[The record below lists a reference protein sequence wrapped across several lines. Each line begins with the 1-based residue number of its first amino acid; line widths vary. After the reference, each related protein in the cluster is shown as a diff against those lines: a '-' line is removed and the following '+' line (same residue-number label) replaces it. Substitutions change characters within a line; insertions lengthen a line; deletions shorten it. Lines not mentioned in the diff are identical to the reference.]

1 MLRVLAITEQPA
13 LVGRLQTTLCQL
25 RDAARVGAAM
35 SSPDALRQLAA
46 SPDLVVAE
54 VATLARAGWEACRAA
69 LAQRPGSQP
78 FIALLGDGSP
88 SEVRTAN
95 DLLANSYVLLAD
107 LDEDLLPAAERLLS
121 SVPLVNGVTDRIVE
135 AASRA
140 SPVGEPAFDQ
150 ATERL
155 GEMSDRAVERLQPTL
170 EAPGGLRAAPRHDA
184 DGTPVFLRGLRLL
197 SRASPS
203 SGGRQVHRSVC
214 SLNCGLHFCGLKVTT
229 RNGRVEQIEPADFPD
244 ERYRRVCLK
253 GISQLQL
260 TSHPDRLRTPLKRL
274 GARGD
279 GHWQPVS
286 WEQALDEIMRRM
298 RVIDAQYG
306 PESMMFFT
314 YSGQIS
320 ALNGFSGVYLR
331 LASRLGASGTSVAS
345 MGTDS
350 AVPSGI
356 EETFGVG
363 TGYLAN
369 DYTDLPNSRLVLIWG
384 ADPVKSRL
392 NWWQFFA
399 EAKKDGTRLITID
412 PKYSATASK
421 SDEWVPVKPGSD
433 LYLALGL
440 LHLIVKNG
448 WTDEAYVRAHTVG
461 PLLVR
466 ADTGEFYRA
475 DGGEG
480 PELVWDEAAGAAVP
494 AEQAQR
500 PALRGEYRVRGV
512 PCRPAYDL
520 LCEMVEPYTPALVAE
535 RTGVPAAQIEALAE
549 AYATTKPARI
559 YTLYG
564 VDRWHHGATFGRL
577 IATLG
582 ALTGNVGI
590 PGGGAGVDGMNRP
603 ALLLTDFTYP
613 DGKHYREVN
622 PARLTDYILK
632 GQPYPV
638 KGVWVA
644 FSNWLN
650 QWPDQNAV
658 REQVLPQLDLVVTA
672 EMFMTE
678 TARWS
683 DYVLPV
689 ASMFE
694 RADMVRGP
702 GPFVQYQPA
711 IVPPPGECRS
721 DFDIAKDVAA
731 RLGHGDLFAKT
742 PDEYLAEMLASE
754 PGLSELPFDTLREA
768 GVLHIPGPFE
778 TVPHRDGI
786 FQTPTGRAEFYSERL
801 LPRGRALPSYEPPVE
816 ADLSSPAAERYP
828 LVCINDR
835 SRYRVHSTFST
846 AWWLREL
853 DAGPSVTMN
862 PADAASR
869 GIMGEDV
876 VRMFNDRGYVVLRA
890 EISRRVPAGCVY
902 VDEGWQSVDY
912 IDGHLQTLTHTV
924 GNEANVFGSNSSF
937 SDVLVEIVR
946 ERGEA

>member
-1 MLRVLAITEQPA
+1 MLRVLAITRQPE
-13 LVGRLQTTLCQL
+13 LLSRLQTTLRQL
-25 RDAARVGAAM
+25 PGPALVGAAM
-35 SSPDALRQLAA
+35 TSAAALRQLAA
-46 SPDLVVAE
+46 PPELVIAE
-54 VATLARAGWEACRAA
+54 VDTLARAGWEACRAA
-69 LAQRPGSQP
+69 LARRAGSQP
-78 FIALLGDGSP
+78 LIAILAEDSP
-88 SEVRTAN
+88 AELQAAS
-95 DLLANSYVLLAD
+95 DMLANSYVLLTD
-107 LDEDLLPAAERLLS
+107 LDECLLPAAERLLG
-121 SVPLVNGVTDRIVE
+121 SVPLLNGVTEHIVE
-135 AASRA
+135 AASHA
-140 SPVGEPAFDQ
+140 SPLGEPAFDRV
-150 ATERL
+150 AERL
-155 GEMSDRAVERLQPTL
+155 GKLSDHAVERLQPSL
-170 EAPGGLRAAPRHDA
+170 EAPGGRHAAPRQDA
-184 DGTPVFLRGLRLL
+184 DGNPVFLRGLRLL
-197 SRASPS
+197 CGASPS
-203 SGGRQVHRSVC
+203 AGGRQVHRSVC
-214 SLNCGLHFCGLKVTT
+214 SLNCGNHFCGLKVTT
-229 RNGRVEQIEPADFPD
+229 RNGHVEQIEPADFPD

-260 TSHPDRLRTPLKRL
+260 TSHPDRLQTPLKQL
-274 GARGD
+274 GARGED
-279 GHWQPVS
+279 HWQPVS
-286 WEQALDEIMRRM
+286 WEQALDEITRRM

-331 LASRLGASGTSVAS
+331 LASQLGASGTSVAS

-356 EETFGVG
+356 EETFGAG

-369 DYTDLPNSRLVLIWG
+369 DYTDLANSRLVLIWG

-399 EAKKDGTRLITID
+399 EAQKSGTRLIAID

-421 SDEWVPVKPGSD
+421 SDEWVAVRPGSD
-433 LYLALGL
+433 LYLALGM
-440 LHLIVKNG
+440 LHLIVRNG
-448 WTDEAYVRAHTVG
+448 WANEDYVRAHTVG

-466 ADTGEFYRA
+466 ADTGAFLRA
-475 DGGEG
+475 DGEG
-480 PELVWDEAAGAAVP
+480 PELVWDETAGAAVP
-494 AEQAQR
+494 AGSSRR

-520 LCEMVEPYTPALVAE
+520 LCEMVEPYAPALVAE
-535 RTGVPAAQIEALAE
+535 RTGVPAAQVEALAE
-549 AYATTKPARI
+549 VYASTKPARI

-582 ALTGNVGI
+582 ALTGNIGI
-590 PGGGAGVDGMNRP
+590 PGGGAGVDGMNQP
-603 ALLLTDFTYP
+603 VLLLTGFTYP
-613 DGKHYREVN
+613 GGNRYREVN
-622 PARLTDYILK
+622 PARLTEYILK
-632 GQPYPV
+632 GEPYPI
-638 KGVWVA
+638 KGMWVA

-650 QWPDQNAV
+650 QWPDQNAL

-694 RADMVRGP
+694 RPDIVRGP

-721 DFDIAKDVAA
+721 DFDIAQDVAA
-731 RLGHGDLFAKT
+731 RLGHTGLFAKT
-742 PDEYLAEMLASE
+742 PDEYIAEMLASE
-754 PGLSELPFDTLREA
+754 PDLSALSFDELRET
-768 GVLHIPGPFE
+768 GVLRIPGSFE
-778 TVPHRDGI
+778 TVAHRGGV
-786 FQTPTGRAEFYSERL
+786 FPTRTGRAEFYSERL
-801 LPRGRALPSYEPPVE
+801 LPLGRALPSYEAPIE
-816 ADLSSPAAERYP
+816 ADPSSAAAARYP

-853 DAGPSVTMN
+853 DAGPAVTMS
-862 PADAASR
+862 PADASAR
-869 GIMGEDV
+869 GVAEGDT
-876 VRMFNDRGYVVLRA
+876 VRVFNDRGYVVLRA
-890 EISRRVPAGCVY
+890 EISKCIPAGCVY
-902 VDEGWQSVDY
+902 VDEGWQSTDY

-937 SDVLVEIVR
+937 SDVLVEVVR